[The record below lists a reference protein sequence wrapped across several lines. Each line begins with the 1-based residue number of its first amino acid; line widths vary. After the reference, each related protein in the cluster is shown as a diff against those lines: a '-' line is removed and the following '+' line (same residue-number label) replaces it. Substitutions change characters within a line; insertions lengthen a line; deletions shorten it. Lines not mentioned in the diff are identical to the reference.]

1 MPYNFEQI
9 LENRQSNRP
18 LFESKNKE
26 CLGLHDRYVSILNWI
41 NKNESLL
48 LAVMPELISELSE
61 LKSKVTAQKNS
72 IEAIIGSE
80 RAVGRLQNLLS
91 RIEREWISFAAVG
104 AKRQGKG
111 HTLSTLLGL
120 LPENDIFLARKGKPC
135 TATVVTLHQGPKR
148 KPVFNANN
156 QFVEWVKE
164 GENKAYVYCYT
175 FDEIVATIQKY
186 FNIIGLVGNFS
197 PADSSYDS
205 FVAECD
211 RWYAQVSTYV
221 SPTGQTEY
229 VDLLKEYL
237 GQARKYARLLKE
249 SVDSVEPVEPI
260 VVNDIELVN
269 GSKVDFRND
278 ELRKYISYYRRGI
291 DEPFFDVLAV
301 KKVEIYT
308 NYTLGGLNGGS
319 FVIGD
324 TAGVGEFKINLID
337 TLRGVLKNDIDIAIG
352 VTKVPTDE
360 NGDLGI
366 PQDVINYH
374 NAIKGCFISTPHQFY
389 YIINA
394 TKQAKDS
401 YTSEKIEG
409 FRKAIIAD
417 LRQRAI
423 IPSVGDK
430 KYEDNTPWTPQELL
444 AWENSHVVILD
455 SDNFDE
461 VNAYLAN
468 VVLPQV
474 SLDLSIIDKKLL
486 EDFSADV
493 EKQKEAWKEIT
504 AMIKAFVGHIPCN
517 ETDVD
522 TKKRE
527 EIMEKILIPMREE
540 LKSLRT
546 ALTKIGSLQDKV
558 ERDEKYPEIHE
569 AIALLAEFEKEFMDF
584 YYEPDCLRCLTCI
597 PSPSNPDDIFSSF
610 EREACR
616 SAKKRWYDEAGSSQE
631 SLNLKAVEEWYK
643 KSWTKGAQKYTEMV
657 TELKCVLSATIDS
670 IDDDEMRNLVEYRS
684 VLVKH
689 LESLTKQMFTDKAE
703 KAYQL
708 IINLIW
714 KLVAEYGRFNQN
726 SNESVPMNMVLG
738 SLAANASYGC
748 KVIGC
753 FTGLE
758 LKELCAAPGKL
769 SNDLSKLLAK
779 SKIQPVIYTTE
790 GNSPAEMLAKSFA
803 DHLMSI
809 EQEYKKRM
817 ALRFKGETLL
827 GDFQA
832 SFYGVISKL
841 SNYLLPQ
848 TVTLSEPYA
857 STQAAF
863 MNYCMAEFDKLFPGN
878 KYMKIKAL
886 SISIVE
892 LQNMI

>member
-1 MPYNFEQI
+1 MPYSFEQI

-18 LFESKNKE
+18 LFEAKNKE
-26 CLGLHDRYVSILNWI
+26 FLGLHAHYVRILDWI
-41 NKNESLL
+41 SKNESIL
-48 LAVMPELISELSE
+48 LAVMPELIDELNE
-61 LKSKVTAQKNS
+61 LKSKVTEQKNS

-80 RAVGRLQNLLS
+80 RSIGRLQNLLS

-120 LPENDIFLARKGKPC
+120 LPENDIFLARKGEPC

-148 KPVFNANN
+148 RPEFDKNN
-156 QFVEWVKE
+156 QFVKWVTE
-164 GENKAYVYCYT
+164 GKNKAYVYCYT
-175 FDEIVATIQKY
+175 FDEIVATVQRY
-186 FNIIGLVGNFS
+186 FDIIGLEGNFS
-197 PADSSYDS
+197 PTDSSYDS

-211 RWYAQVSTYV
+211 EWYKQVYTYV

-229 VDLLKEYL
+229 VNLLKEYL
-237 GQARKYARLLKE
+237 GQARQYARLLKQ
-249 SVDSVEPVEPI
+249 SADSAEPVKPI
-260 VVNDIELVN
+260 DVNDIKLVN
-269 GSKVDFRND
+269 GSKLYFKND
-278 ELRKYISYYRRGI
+278 ELRKYISYYRRGS
-291 DEPFFDVLAV
+291 DKPFFDVLAI

-337 TLRGVLKNDIDIAIG
+337 TLRAVLKNDIDIAIG

-394 TKQAKDS
+394 TKQARDN

-409 FRKAIIAD
+409 FRNAIIAD

-430 KYEDNTPWTPQELL
+430 KYEDGTSWTAGELN

-461 VNAYLAN
+461 VNEYLAN

-474 SLDLSIIDKKLL
+474 SHDLPIVDKKLL

-493 EKQKEAWKEIT
+493 KEQKEAWEKIT
-504 AMIKAFVGHIPCN
+504 AMIKAFVAHIPCN
-517 ETDVD
+517 DTDID

-527 EIMEKILIPMREE
+527 EITEKILIPMHEE

-546 ALTKIGSLQDKV
+546 ALTKIRSLQDKV
-558 ERDEKYPEIHE
+558 EDEVKYPEIHE

-584 YYEPDCLRCLTCI
+584 YHEPDCLRCLTCI
-597 PSPSNPDDIFSSF
+597 PSPSNPDEIFTSS
-610 EREACR
+610 EKDACR
-616 SAKKRWYDEAGSSQE
+616 SLKERLYDAAGTSQE

-643 KSWTKGAQKYTEMV
+643 KSWKEGAQKYVAMV
-657 TELKCVLSATIDS
+657 TELKCDLSTTIDA
-670 IDDDEMRNLVEYRS
+670 IDDDEMRKLVEYRS

-708 IINLIW
+708 IIKLIW
-714 KLVAEYGRFNQN
+714 KLVAEYGRFSQN
-726 SNESVPMNMVLG
+726 SSESDPMDVVLK
-738 SLAANASYGC
+738 SLASNTTYGC
-748 KVIGC
+748 KVLHC
-753 FTGLE
+753 FSGLE
-758 LKELCAAPGKL
+758 LKQLCAAPGKL

-779 SKIQPVIYTTE
+779 SKIQPIIYTTE

-803 DHLMSI
+803 NHLMSI

-832 SFYGVISKL
+832 SFYGVLSKL

-848 TVTLSEPYA
+848 PFTPVEPYE
-857 STQAAF
+857 STQVAF
-863 MNYCMAEFDKLFPGN
+863 MNYCMSEFDKLFPGN

-886 SISIVE
+886 SRSIVE
-892 LQNMI
+892 LQNLI